1 MHSLRL
7 AHRPPHNYRRLLCF
21 QRFTSSG
28 DKGERI
34 VVLGTGWGGF
44 NLAQNLP
51 TNTNLSVISPSNHFV
66 FTPLLPSTAVGT
78 LEFRAI
84 QECVRTLPSVSNFYQ
99 AKAISID
106 FEEKTILCRD
116 IWDHTDAKPSTFTVP
131 YDSLVLSMGVKTNTF
146 STPNV
151 SSREGKE
158 VFFLKHLHHA
168 RSIRNRTLEM
178 FEIAA
183 LPSTSDR
190 EKRRLLSF
198 IIVGGGPTS
207 CEYASELHDFIT
219 RDLATLYPDLLP
231 YVRVTLV
238 EASNHLLGPF
248 ESSLRTYVLG
258 LFKSR
263 ASKAVLSSGE
273 SLEFGT
279 MVWSAGL
286 SPVRLTSTLSI
297 PKTPSG
303 RILTDNNLVV
313 KNLKDVY
320 AIGDCAE
327 IEGKPLPQLAQV
339 AQQQGKY
346 LAKSLAGRKMDEFK
360 FFSLGSMASLGDS
373 KGIYDGSNVG
383 DPYGYSGM
391 LPRIKGV
398 LAWMAWRS
406 AYWGKQVSLANK
418 FLIPVYWF
426 KSWVFGRDISKF

>member
-1 MHSLRL
+1 MHSCQ
-7 AHRPPHNYRRLLCF
+7 PPLHNYYRLLGS

-28 DKGERI
+28 DKGKRI

-51 TNTNLSVISPSNHFV
+51 TDTNLSVIPPSNHFV

-131 YDSLVLSMGVKTNTF
+131 YDSLVPSMGVKTNTF

-183 LPSTSDR
+183 LPSTSDG

-198 IIVGGGPTS
+198 VIVGGGPKS
-207 CEYASELHDFIT
+207 CEYASELHDFLT

-248 ESSLRTYVLG
+248 ESSLRSYVLG

-263 ASKAVLSSGE
+263 DISVKIDTAVLSVEIFTDPSYGFEASKAILSSGE

-279 MVWSAGL
+279 MIWSAGL
-286 SPVRLTSTLSI
+286 KPVRLTDALSI
-297 PKTPSG
+297 PKTPAG
-303 RILTDNNLVV
+303 RILTLS
-313 KNLKDVY
+313 
-320 AIGDCAE
+320 
-327 IEGKPLPQLAQV
+327 QL
-339 AQQQGKY
+339 
-346 LAKSLAGRKMDEFK
+346 L
-360 FFSLGSMASLGDS
+360 
-373 KGIYDGSNVG
+373 
-383 DPYGYSGM
+383 
-391 LPRIKGV
+391 
-398 LAWMAWRS
+398 
-406 AYWGKQVSLANK
+406 
-418 FLIPVYWF
+418 
-426 KSWVFGRDISKF
+426 